1 MVKGT
6 TNGTVTDLDGK
17 FVIQAS
23 PGDIL
28 EISYIGYNPLQIK
41 AGTQT
46 FLSIKMTED
55 TQNLEEIVVVGYGT
69 QKKSDLISAI
79 TSVRG
84 KELAEQPVP
93 RVDQLLRG
101 RVAGCRS
108 FSQTEHREPHR
119 VSVSVAA
126 THFPLATNRFM

>member
-1 MVKGT
+1 
-6 TNGTVTDLDGK
+6 
-17 FVIQAS
+17 
-23 PGDIL
+23 
-28 EISYIGYNPLQIK
+28 
-41 AGTQT
+41 
-46 FLSIKMTED
+46 MTED
-55 TQNLEEIVVVGYGT
+55 TQNLEGNSCRWYGT

-101 RVAGCRS
+101 RVAGMQVVQS
-108 FSQTEHREPHR
+108 NGTPGASS